1 VPAKGK
7 AGLNMAT
14 ILVVDDKPLNRSLL
28 TTLLGYSGHRMVEA
42 ANGHEA
48 IEKALVEHPDLTIT
62 DILMPEMDGYQL
74 IRKLREVEGPKKS
87 KFMFYSAT
95 YLENEALA
103 LARACGVSHVIC
115 KPAEPELILKTVG
128 EVLASALSTGQTAE
142 PSAVPEK
149 EFYSEAVR
157 VLNDKL
163 YRKVEEVDELNKT
176 LEKRIADRTWE
187 LEISNHNLK
196 KEILERQKAEA
207 EAVRSREEQLKLK
220 GEFLSHISH
229 ELRSPLS
236 VIHQFTTILLD
247 GLGGA
252 LNGDQRDYLEISLR
266 NVNQLK
272 MMIDD
277 LLEASRAETS
287 KLTVRLS
294 PVFPTDTATKVL
306 QSLSAVAKEKGIE
319 LKIDAIGELP
329 AIYADPGR
337 ISQVLTNLLDN
348 AIKFSPPN
356 TSVTLQLE
364 VFADDPNFVLFSVA
378 DCGCGIEPE
387 LAERVFDRLYQIRGA
402 TQASRK
408 GLGLG
413 LFICKELIGL
423 HGGKIWVNVR
433 RKGGATFHFTLHIFS
448 IEALIAPIILKDGHL
463 APSLSLLTIEVR
475 PTAPWRTERDHQHML
490 NRATQI
496 LERCMLPDLDVLLP
510 PQSVADADFFSIV
523 AQTDQHGSEV
533 MLARIRNQLTAN
545 PELQAAGVR
554 CSMAGELLDIADIGR
569 ELPLDQC
576 VARVA
581 VDLKEKVRMKFTNG
595 AQHDDGKEI
604 VTHRR

>member
-1 VPAKGK
+1 
-7 AGLNMAT
+7 MAT

-48 IEKALVEHPDLTIT
+48 IEKALVERPDLTIT

-74 IRKLREVEGPKKS
+74 VRKLREVEGFKKS

-115 KPAEPELILKTVG
+115 KPAEPELILKTVT
-128 EVLASALSTGQTAE
+128 ELLESAKSTEQPAE
-142 PSAVPEK
+142 PFPVPEN
-149 EFYSEAVR
+149 EFYSEAIR

-163 YRKVEEVDELNKT
+163 YRKVEEADELNKT

-196 KEILERQKAEA
+196 KEVFERQKAEA
-207 EAVRSREEQLKLK
+207 EAARSREEQLRLK
-220 GEFLSHISH
+220 GEFLSHVSH

-287 KLTVRLS
+287 KLTVRRS
-294 PVFPTDTATKVL
+294 SVSTTDVAAKVV
-306 QSLSAVAKEKGIE
+306 QSFRAAAKEKGIK
-319 LKIDAIGELP
+319 LKIDSIGELP
-329 AIYADPGR
+329 PIYADPGR

-348 AIKFSPPN
+348 AIKFSPPD
-356 TSVTLQLE
+356 SVVTVRME
-364 VFADDPNFVLFSVA
+364 VFADDPAFVLISVT

-387 LAERVFDRLYQIRGA
+387 HAERVFDRLYQVEGA
-402 TQASRK
+402 LQESRR

-413 LFICKELIGL
+413 LYICKELIGL
-423 HGGKIWVNVR
+423 HSGAIWVNSKSKRITGTTV
-433 RKGGATFHFTLHIFS
+433 HFTVPIFT
-448 IEALIAPIILKDGHL
+448 INALIAPIVVQDGHL
-463 APSLSLLTIEVR
+463 AFSIILLIVEAR
-475 PTAPWRTERDHQHML
+475 PTTPWQSEHHHEQML
-490 NRATQI
+490 NKTYQI
-496 LERCMLPDLDVLLP
+496 LERCLLPDLDVLLP
-510 PQSVADADFFSIV
+510 VQNLANADFFSIV
-523 AQTDQHGSEV
+523 ARTDQHGSEV
-533 MLARIRNQLTAN
+533 MLSRIRDQLAGN
-545 PELQAAGVR
+545 PGLQSAGVR
-554 CSMAGELLDIADIGR
+554 FSMASEVLDIAEIGR
-569 ELPLDQC
+569 EGPLDQC
-576 VARVA
+576 IARLA
-581 VDLKEKVRMKFTNG
+581 ADLKERLRMKITNG

-604 VTHRR
+604 IAHRR